1 MARPGDPLRAAVRFL
16 EPAEGDGVVASALG
30 AGRHRG
36 TTLPP
41 LAAALAAAESL
52 GEPQPVTFRAGDGAV
67 TELLVW
73 PVPGR
78 PGAAA
83 ALPADLAGRLLA
95 PAVENLVNQ
104 VAHDVRNFAFTIGLQ
119 AELGTRKS
127 AATAELGGIFAT
139 VLRHVDALR
148 QYIDKMLLFGRAH
161 RLAPTPLDAGTF
173 VREQAQKFIATRDAA
188 QPPIDLWVDV
198 PEAPCPVRWDARLLA
213 PALRELLD
221 NAARSASPPPPV
233 RVALRPAGALVVIEV
248 HDQGA
253 GIPAETMARLDVPM
267 AVRRAGGAGLGVAIA
282 RKIAA
287 LHGGELRLVSTAE
300 GTTAGLALP
309 REPAPE

>member
-1 MARPGDPLRAAVRFL
+1 MPAAASLLPSLRWLETRADGATVVRAVGR
-16 EPAEGDGVVASALG
+16 EDAGCTVA
-30 AGRHRG
+30 
-36 TTLPP
+36 PP
-41 LAAALAAAESL
+41 LGDALAAATAS
-52 GEPQPVTFRAGDGAV
+52 GEPHPVALTDASGLV

-78 PGAAA
+78 PGTAIAV
-83 ALPADLAGRLLA
+83 PADLATQLLA

-127 AATAELGGIFAT
+127 TAVPELSGIFAT

-148 QYIDKMLLFGRAH
+148 QYLDKMLLYGRSH
-161 RLAPTPLDAGTF
+161 RLAPVPLDAGTF
-173 VREQAQKFIATRDAA
+173 VREQAQRFIATRDAS
-188 QPPIDLWVDV
+188 QPPIDLWIDV

-213 PALRELLD
+213 AALRELLD

-233 RVALRPAGALVVIEV
+233 RVALAPDDRHVVIEV
-248 HDQGA
+248 RDDGT
-253 GIPAETMARLDVPM
+253 GISPETMSRLVVPM

-287 LHGGELRLVSTAE
+287 LHGGELRLDSSPQ
-300 GTTAGLALP
+300 GTTARLTLP
-309 REPAPE
+309 KEPTSE